1 MVWKDKVI
9 WKHPGSCFAV
19 LAAGGA
25 PWDSFAVLHVLY
37 MPATQGLVGNLRKG
51 LHHVPQSR
59 VSGCEWLRGG
69 KIKLGFILEAIF
81 WEQLRSISLNLVIIA
96 AARGR
101 KPKSKL
107 SILLRC
113 LTVNFHE

>member
-1 MVWKDKVI
+1 MEA
-9 WKHPGSCFAV
+9 SRQLLCC

-25 PWDSFAVLHVLY
+25 PWDSFAVLHPVY
-37 MPATQGLVGNLRKG
+37 MPAAQGVVENLREG
-51 LHHVPQSR
+51 LHHVAQIR
-59 VSGCEWLRGG
+59 VSSWEWLGAG
-69 KIKLGFILEAIF
+69 EIKPGFILEVIF
-81 WEQLRSISLNLVIIA
+81 WEQLPSISSNLVIIA

-113 LTVNFHE
+113 LTDNFHE

>member
-1 MVWKDKVI
+1 M

-19 LAAGGA
+19 LAAAGA
-25 PWDSFAVLHVLY
+25 PWDSFAVLHTLY
-37 MPATQGLVGNLRKG
+37 MPAAQSLVGNLRKG
-51 LHHVPQSR
+51 LHHVPQIR
-59 VSGCEWLRGG
+59 VSGCEWCGG
-69 KIKLGFILEAIF
+69 GQIKPGFILKVIF
-81 WEQLRSISLNLVIIA
+81 WEQLHSISSNLVIIA

>member
-1 MVWKDKVI
+1 MWRNKVI

-25 PWDSFAVLHVLY
+25 PWDSFAVLHMLY
-37 MPATQGLVGNLRKG
+37 MSAAQGLVGNWRKG
-51 LHHVPQSR
+51 LHHVPQIR
-59 VSGCEWLRGG
+59 VSSCEGLGG
-69 KIKLGFILEAIF
+69 GEIKPGFILEAIF
-81 WEQLRSISLNLVIIA
+81 WKQLHSISSNLVIIA

-113 LTVNFHE
+113 LTGNFHE